1 MRLKPMHFCIGF
13 FIIFDKNLFTMKKIK
28 FILPAWDA
36 VNNKPFEVGKEL
48 ELEAERADEAIRL
61 GVAEE
66 VKKAK
71 K

>member
-1 MRLKPMHFCIGF
+1 MHFCIGF
-13 FIIFDKNLFTMKKIK
+13 FIIFDKNLFPMKKIK

-36 VNNKPFEVGKEL
+36 VKNKPFEVGKEL
-48 ELEAERADEAIRL
+48 ELETERADEAIRL

>member
-1 MRLKPMHFCIGF
+1 
-13 FIIFDKNLFTMKKIK
+13 MKKIK

-36 VNNKPFEVGKEL
+36 VKNVPFELHKEIEL
-48 ELEAERADEAIRL
+48 ETERADEAIRL

>member
-1 MRLKPMHFCIGF
+1 
-13 FIIFDKNLFTMKKIK
+13 MKKIK

-36 VNNKPFEVGKEL
+36 VKNVPFEIGQEVEMQ
-48 ELEAERADEAIRL
+48 AERAEEAIRL

-66 VKKAK
+66 VKIKAK

>member
-1 MRLKPMHFCIGF
+1 
-13 FIIFDKNLFTMKKIK
+13 MKKIK

-48 ELEAERADEAIRL
+48 ELETERADEAIRL

>member
-1 MRLKPMHFCIGF
+1 
-13 FIIFDKNLFTMKKIK
+13 MKKIK

-36 VNNKPFEVGKEL
+36 VKNEPFEVGKEL
-48 ELEAERADEAIRL
+48 ELETERADEAIRL

>member
-1 MRLKPMHFCIGF
+1 
-13 FIIFDKNLFTMKKIK
+13 MKKIK

-36 VNNKPFEVGKEL
+36 VKNCQIEKGEEL
-48 ELEAERADEAIRL
+48 EMEIERADEAIRL

-66 VKKAK
+66 VKTKAK